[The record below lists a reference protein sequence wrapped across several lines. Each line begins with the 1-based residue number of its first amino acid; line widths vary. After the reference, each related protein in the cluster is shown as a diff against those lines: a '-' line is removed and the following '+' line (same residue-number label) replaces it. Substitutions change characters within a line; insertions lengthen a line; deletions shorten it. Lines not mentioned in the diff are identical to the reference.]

1 MSLYVRSP
9 AYFRSPAKAGAQD
22 GCEAA
27 VKTDN
32 SADGASAWTPAFAGE
47 QGRLT

>member
-9 AYFRSPAKAGAQD
+9 TYFRSPAKARAPD
-22 GCEAA
+22 GCAAA

-32 SADGASAWTPAFAGE
+32 STASASAWTPAFAGE